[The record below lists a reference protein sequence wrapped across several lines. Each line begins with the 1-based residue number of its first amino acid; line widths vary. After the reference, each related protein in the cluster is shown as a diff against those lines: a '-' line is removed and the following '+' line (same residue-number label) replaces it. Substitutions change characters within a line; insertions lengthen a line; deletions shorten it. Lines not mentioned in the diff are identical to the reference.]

1 MFKGGKPSARY
12 IPGAGIPG
20 APPKQPVD
28 GKKKKN
34 KKKANG
40 GDQVLVEEMGKA
52 TIELAPVVEVP
63 ATDDA
68 AAKKVRNLEKKVSP
82 CFESQLGMEADDS
95 SKALMNLKPVWPKAR
110 PWRRLNCKRLK
121 VRHHFEPSL
130 KLLCRSD

>member
-1 MFKGGKPSARY
+1 MSSSVAETKPAGAYRPPGARGAPASDIYRRDDSDDTPMFKGGKPSARY

-82 CFESQLGMEADDS
+82 CF
-95 SKALMNLKPVWPKAR
+95 
-110 PWRRLNCKRLK
+110 
-121 VRHHFEPSL
+121 HFTIGNGS
-130 KLLCRSD
+130 

>member
-1 MFKGGKPSARY
+1 MFKGGKPAARY

-20 APPKQPVD
+20 APPKQPAD

-34 KKKANG
+34 KKKTNG

-68 AAKKVRNLEKKVSP
+68 AAKKVRNLEKKVST
-82 CFESQLGMEADDS
+82 CFLLSNCEQM
-95 SKALMNLKPVWPKAR
+95 LMIAQK
-110 PWRRLNCKRLK
+110 
-121 VRHHFEPSL
+121 H
-130 KLLCRSD
+130 

>member
-1 MFKGGKPSARY
+1 MFKGGKPAARY

-20 APPKQPVD
+20 APPKPAAD

-40 GDQVLVEEMGKA
+40 GEQVLVEEMGKA

-68 AAKKVRNLEKKVSP
+68 AAKKVRNLEKKVS
-82 CFESQLGMEADDS
+82 SRSVLDTQRWR
-95 SKALMNLKPVWPKAR
+95 LMK
-110 PWRRLNCKRLK
+110 
-121 VRHHFEPSL
+121 
-130 KLLCRSD
+130 

>member
-1 MFKGGKPSARY
+1 MFKGGKPAARY

-34 KKKANG
+34 KKKAK
-40 GDQVLVEEMGKA
+40 GDEVLVEEMGKA

-68 AAKKVRNLEKKVSP
+68 AAKKVRNLEKKVSY
-82 CFESQLGMEADDS
+82 SI
-95 SKALMNLKPVWPKAR
+95 LMR
-110 PWRRLNCKRLK
+110 
-121 VRHHFEPSL
+121 
-130 KLLCRSD
+130 

>member
-1 MFKGGKPSARY
+1 MFKGGKPAGRY

-20 APPKQPVD
+20 APPKQPAD

-68 AAKKVRNLEKKVSP
+68 AAKKVRNLEKKVST
-82 CFESQLGMEADDS
+82 CSLLSNCEQM
-95 SKALMNLKPVWPKAR
+95 LMIAQK
-110 PWRRLNCKRLK
+110 
-121 VRHHFEPSL
+121 H
-130 KLLCRSD
+130 